1 VAVAVVD
8 VQVNGSNAVNQL
20 RQISRASQATEAGIK
35 SLKGA
40 VTGLVGAFSAV
51 QALKFVVAKTSE
63 LETQTRSLQT
73 LTGSVEKAKQ
83 IISELQQIGA
93 VTPFTSTEL
102 IESAKRLQAFGVEA
116 DKVVETTRRLA
127 DVSGATGAELQGL
140 VTAYGQV
147 QAKGRL
153 QGEELLQFQ
162 ERGIALQ
169 TELRRMYGLTGEEFQ
184 KALSKGQISAEAVQ
198 VAIVNL
204 TNAGGKYANGAI
216 AQSTTLAGKFS
227 TLQDNIEQI
236 ARVLGQK
243 LQPILSSILDTANRT
258 VGAISQVLSGGLAAE
273 FAKLRV
279 ALVTPG
285 GTVGDLQKILE
296 LTKSISASGLDKGGL
311 TAAADQIK
319 ANQQLVADVLTRIN
333 QTRPLGATKEEQKLA
348 LAIQG
353 ASQQKIK
360 ELDIAYKALSK
371 VTAAP
376 PANVPQLLGGNG
388 KDKGRAKS
396 VDELLGGQI
405 KRTLELKKAQL
416 ETVTAARMNTAALQ
430 GNAEQAKRMVEYASK
445 YQGIQLEISS
455 LEETLAGLN
464 AVKPQI
470 LASAADKQAA
480 AMMIDE
486 RTLDLQN
493 AIAAKRQEISTLA
506 TQHVGEVNQV
516 AIAESKKLE
525 SLTEQTK
532 YLQDVLKYGESEAN
546 IKRQIESVMKST
558 STLDREKTEAIIRQN
573 QGLQQQIT
581 DAQRLDQIYSG
592 LGQTIATGVTD
603 MIGAA
608 VDKTKSLAD
617 VASNMLRN
625 LANQLLQVAVNTAL
639 FSLFPGSSLFKGL
652 PRFADG
658 GSISGGK
665 PAIVGE
671 RGPELFMPGR
681 SGSIVPNNA
690 LGGANIVVNVD
701 ASGSSVQGDANDS
714 KRLGEAIGVA
724 VRQELIKQKRPGGLL
739 A

>member
-1 VAVAVVD
+1 MAVAVVD
-8 VQVNGSNAVNQL
+8 VQVNGQGAVNQL
-20 RQISRASQATEAGIK
+20 RQINRASQATEAGIK

-63 LETQTRSLQT
+63 LETQTKSLQT
-73 LTGSVEKAKQ
+73 LTGSVEKAKK

-236 ARVLGQK
+236 ARVLGQV
-243 LQPILSSILDTANRT
+243 LRPVLNDILDIANKT
-258 VGAISQVLSGGLAAE
+258 VGAISKILSGGFAAG
-273 FAKLRV
+273 FAKLRI

-285 GTVGDLQKILE
+285 GTAGDLREILE
-296 LTKSISASGLDKGGL
+296 LTKSISTAGLDKGGL
-311 TAAADQIK
+311 IAAADQIK
-319 ANQQLVADVLTRIN
+319 TNQQLVADVLARIN
-333 QTRPLGATKEEQKLA
+333 ATRPFAVTQEEKQLA
-348 LAIQG
+348 EAVQF

-360 ELDIAYKALSK
+360 ELDIAFKALEK
-371 VTAAP
+371 VAAP
-376 PANVPQLLGGNG
+376 PTVKPPALLGGTA

-430 GNAEQAKRMVEYASK
+430 GNAEQAKRMVEFASK

-470 LASAADKQAA
+470 LASATDKQAA
-480 AMMIDE
+480 ALMLDE

-493 AIAAKRQEISTLA
+493 AIAAKRQEINTLSTE
-506 TQHVGEVNQV
+506 HVGQVNQV
-516 AIAESKKLE
+516 AIQENKKLE
-525 SLTEQTK
+525 SLTDQTK
-532 YLQDVLKYGESEAN
+532 YLQDFLKYGETEAN
-546 IKRQIESVMKST
+546 IKRQIEGVMKNT
-558 STLDREKTEAIIRQN
+558 STLDRQKVEDIIRQN

-581 DAQRLDQIYSG
+581 DAQRLEQIYAS

-608 VDKTKSLAD
+608 MDKTKSLAD
-617 VASNMLRN
+617 VASNMLKN
-625 LANQLLQVAVNTAL
+625 LANQLMQVAVNTAL
-639 FSLFPGSSLFKGL
+639 FSLFPGSSLFKSL
-652 PRFADG
+652 PRFANG
-658 GSISGGK
+658 GSISGGQ

-690 LGGANIVVNVD
+690 LGGNITVNVD
-701 ASGSSVQGDANDS
+701 ATGTQVQGDQPNAN
-714 KRLGEAIGVA
+714 KLGEALGAA
-724 VRQELIKQKRPGGLL
+724 VRAELIRQKRPGGLL